1 MPSFLFWVVKG
12 WIKERDVSFMQIQIL
27 TVGKLKERYLVDGI
41 AEYVKR
47 LGPYA
52 KVQLI
57 EVPDEKAPENM
68 SPAEEQQVRDRE
80 GARLLTALRPD
91 VYVVA
96 LAIDGEM
103 WSSEQLAGSL
113 DKLATYGR
121 SQVAFVI
128 GGSLGLSSE
137 LLRRADMR
145 LSFGRM
151 TLPHQLMRLVLVE
164 QIYRAMRINRGEP
177 YHK

>member
-1 MPSFLFWVVKG
+1 
-12 WIKERDVSFMQIQIL
+12 MQVQIVA
-27 TVGKLKERYLVDGI
+27 VGKLKESYLVQGI
-41 AEYVKR
+41 AEYTKR

-52 KVQLI
+52 KLQMV
-57 EVPDEKAPENM
+57 EVPDEKAPETM
-68 SPAEEQQVRDRE
+68 SPAEERQVRERE
-80 GARLLTALRPD
+80 GERILAALRPE

-96 LAIDGEM
+96 LAIDGKTL
-103 WSSEQLAGSL
+103 SSEELAERMQE
-113 DKLATYGR
+113 LATYGR

-128 GGSLGLSSE
+128 GGSLGLAPAVLARAE
-137 LLRRADMR
+137 LK

-164 QIYRAMRINRGEP
+164 QVYRAMKINRGEP

>member
-1 MPSFLFWVVKG
+1 MH
-12 WIKERDVSFMQIQIL
+12 IQIL

-52 KVQLI
+52 KVQMI

-68 SPAEEQQVRDRE
+68 SPAEEQQVRGKE
-80 GARLLTALRPD
+80 GERLLAKLAAD

-103 WSSEQLAGSL
+103 WTSEQLAGSL

>member
-1 MPSFLFWVVKG
+1 
-12 WIKERDVSFMQIQIL
+12 MQIQIL

-52 KVQLI
+52 KISIV

-80 GARLLTALRPD
+80 GARLLAALRQD

>member
-1 MPSFLFWVVKG
+1 MH
-12 WIKERDVSFMQIQIL
+12 IQIL

-52 KVQLI
+52 KMQMI

-68 SPAEEQQVRDRE
+68 SPAEEQQVRAKE
-80 GARLLTALRPD
+80 GERLLGKLGAD

-103 WSSEQLAGSL
+103 WTSEQLASSL

>member
-1 MPSFLFWVVKG
+1 MN
-12 WIKERDVSFMQIQIL
+12 IQII

-52 KVQLI
+52 KVSMV

-68 SPAEEQQVRDRE
+68 SAAEEDQVRRRE
-80 GARLLTALRPD
+80 GERILSSLRED
-91 VYVVA
+91 AYAIA
-96 LAIDGEM
+96 LAIDGEQLA
-103 WSSEQLAGSL
+103 SEQLAARL
-113 DKLATYGR
+113 QDLATYGR
-121 SQVAFVI
+121 SQVAFII
-128 GGSLGLSSE
+128 GGSLGLSPE
-137 LLRRADMR
+137 VLRRADMR

-164 QIYRAMRINRGEP
+164 QIYRAFKINRREP

>member
-1 MPSFLFWVVKG
+1 LH
-12 WIKERDVSFMQIQIL
+12 IQLL
-27 TVGKLKERYLVDGI
+27 TVGKLKERYLADGI
-41 AEYVKR
+41 AEYIKR

-52 KVQLI
+52 KVQMV
-57 EVPDEKAPENM
+57 EVPDERAPETM
-68 SPAEEQQVRDRE
+68 SPAEEQQVKMKE
-80 GARLLTALRPD
+80 GERLLAQLRSD
-91 VYVVA
+91 TFVVA
-96 LAIDGEM
+96 LALDGQTL
-103 WSSEQLAGSL
+103 SSEQLAQQL
-113 DKLATYGR
+113 DQLATYGR

-137 LLRRADMR
+137 VLARADMR

-164 QIYRAMRINRGEP
+164 QIYRACKINRGEP

>member
-1 MPSFLFWVVKG
+1 
-12 WIKERDVSFMQIQIL
+12 MQIQIL

-52 KVQLI
+52 KVSI
-57 EVPDEKAPENM
+57 VEVPDEKAPENM
-68 SPAEEQQVRDRE
+68 SPAEEQQVRVKE
-80 GARLLTALRPD
+80 GERLLTKLGSD

-103 WSSEQLAGSL
+103 WSSEQLAASL
-113 DKLATYGR
+113 DRLATYGR

>member
-1 MPSFLFWVVKG
+1 MQEQAR
-12 WIKERDVSFMQIQIL
+12 KEREYSFMQIQIL

-52 KVQLI
+52 KVQMI

-68 SPAEEQQVRDRE
+68 SAAEEQQVRDRE

>member
-1 MPSFLFWVVKG
+1 VH
-12 WIKERDVSFMQIQIL
+12 IQIVS
-27 TVGKLKERYLVDGI
+27 VGKLKERYLVDGI

-52 KVQLI
+52 KVQVV
-57 EVPDEKAPENM
+57 EVPDEKAPESM
-68 SPAEEQQVRDRE
+68 SPAEERQVTERE
-80 GARLLTALRPD
+80 GERLLAQLRSD
-91 VYVVA
+91 AFVVA
-96 LAIDGEM
+96 LAIDGQAL
-103 WSSEQLAGSL
+103 SSEQLAQQ
-113 DKLATYGR
+113 LADLGTYGR

-137 LLRRADMR
+137 VLGRADMR

-164 QIYRAMRINRGEP
+164 QIYRAFKINRREP